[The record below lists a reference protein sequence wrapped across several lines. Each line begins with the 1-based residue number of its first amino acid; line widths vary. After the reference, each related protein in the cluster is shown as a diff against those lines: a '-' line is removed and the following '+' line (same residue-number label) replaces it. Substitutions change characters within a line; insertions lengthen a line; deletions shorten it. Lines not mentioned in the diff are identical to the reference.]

1 MKQPVNEQSTTHS
14 DQGGHNF
21 FWGGRAEEFKT
32 FQKLSFTFSI
42 PILMMFYVL
51 QSVCGIT
58 YKLSTVNAALRT
70 AVTQQMLE
78 NMQ

>member
-1 MKQPVNEQSTTHS
+1 MTHS
-14 DQGGHNF
+14 GQGGHNF
-21 FWGGRAEEFKT
+21 FLGGEGGRRNSRT

-42 PILMMFYVL
+42 PILVMFYML

-78 NMQ
+78 NMQVTVIK